1 MSKKPSW
8 EAACNHSDTCALTGS
23 AAFFMAVPGT
33 SVLVNGPLWCYFYA
47 MRYMENAVGNLS
59 DRMFCTQP
67 AGTAVVYGT
76 ESDLLKGFETVQKT
90 KMPERLFIENNCSIS
105 MIGDDL
111 AGIAG
116 RANLPFPVYTLD
128 SGGIHG
134 GFAGGW
140 SRACLRAIEDMK
152 ERETI
157 PRSVNLLGMT
167 PFLLKGREDMAE
179 IRRLLGMCG
188 ISVVSIPG
196 GDSTW
201 DDIMKAP
208 EAALNIVTRDELGL
222 KAAETMKK
230 QFGIPYISVGLPYGL
245 EGTKRWLSGVL
256 SVLDGKLDAVEEEMK
271 TRGGWMKRIGSDME
285 SLWGPLWFDRILIAG
300 GPSEVSGIAEAVRG
314 EWADTETL
322 TAQLQLPT
330 EKEIPA
336 ADQILTAGI
345 DDVAINEAYENWQGG
360 LFMGSA
366 HEASRLIRLRKH
378 FLSCNIAYPSYTEM
392 FLTDVP
398 FCGLRGAAFL
408 YERLWNVRL
417 QSRIKDR
424 CEV

>member
-23 AAFFMAVPGT
+23 AAFFMSIPGT

-47 MRYMENAVGNLS
+47 LRYMENAVGNLS

-76 ESDLLKGFETVQKT
+76 EEDLLKGFETVQKT

-111 AGIAG
+111 QGIAG

-152 ERETI
+152 EGETI

-167 PFLLKGREDMAE
+167 PFLLKGREDATE
-179 IRRLLGMCG
+179 ITRLLGLCG
-188 ISVVSIPG
+188 ISVLSMPG
-196 GDSTW
+196 GGSDWGS
-201 DDIMKAP
+201 IMEAP
-208 EAALNIVTRDELGL
+208 RAALNIVLRDELGG

-230 QFGIPYISVGLPYGL
+230 RFGIPYISLGLPYGI
-245 EGTKRWLSGVL
+245 EGTKRWLAEVL
-256 SVLDGKLDAVEEEMK
+256 SVLGGTMDPVEAEIRD
-271 TRGGWMKRIGSDME
+271 RGSWMQRLGSDME

-300 GPSEVSGIAEAVRG
+300 GPSEVSGMAEAVRG

-336 ADQILTAGI
+336 ADQVLTAGI
-345 DDVAINEAYENWQGG
+345 DDVALNETYENWQGG
-360 LFMGSA
+360 LLMGSA
-366 HEASRLIRLRKH
+366 HEASRMIRLKKP
-378 FLSCNIAYPSYTEM
+378 FFSCNIAYPTYTEM
-392 FLTDVP
+392 FLTDQP

-408 YERLWNVRL
+408 YERLWNVKL
-417 QSRIKDR
+417 QSRIKER
-424 CEV
+424 C